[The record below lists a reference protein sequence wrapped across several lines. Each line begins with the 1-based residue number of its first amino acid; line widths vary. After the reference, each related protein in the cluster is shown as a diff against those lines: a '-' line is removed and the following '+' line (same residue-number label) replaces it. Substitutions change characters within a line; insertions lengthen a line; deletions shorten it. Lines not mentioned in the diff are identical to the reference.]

1 MILKRHII
9 GLTVIFLSLFQS
21 ISFAEQGDWL
31 LRTTAIGVFP
41 DSDSDSSIGLDLDVD
56 DEASLAVDISYFF
69 TDNIAVNVLATFLS
83 PDVDSDVGDLGSVD
97 LIPPIFTLQYHFSPH
112 GTVRP
117 YVGAGFNYNYFYGE
131 SGMLDA
137 LDVDVENTFGLV
149 AQVGMDYMLN
159 KNLSLNFDLKYLTF
173 EADVDI
179 DALNVEDELD
189 YDAFILGFGLGY
201 RF

>member
-1 MILKRHII
+1 M
-9 GLTVIFLSLFQS
+9 
-21 ISFAEQGDWL
+21 
-31 LRTTAIGVFP
+31 
-41 DSDSDSSIGLDLDVD
+41 
-56 DEASLAVDISYFF
+56 
-69 TDNIAVNVLATFLS
+69 
-83 PDVDSDVGDLGSVD
+83 GSVD
-97 LIPPIFTLQYHFSPH
+97 LIPPIFTLQYHFAPR

-131 SGMLDA
+131 SGMLDT

-159 KNLSLNFDLKYLTF
+159 ENLSLNLDLKYLTF